1 MLPRVCLCC
10 PLSPKP
16 PNLHQHTNF
25 LLCNNV
31 NLHLFSRADW
41 SSPLDGCRGWL
52 LYWGI
57 GGSSC
62 CIVSTSLQLEWKPLD
77 LVFSG
82 FCSCL
87 SLNNSPWWSPL
98 IFQCSDFTVCTK
110 PSSVLF
116 QLWVVWSTQLVI
128 LICLLQLFCTSLRV
142 RRISEF
148 LWAWKEMVSLGAREQ
163 EWCKSLQ
170 DLHVK
175 KGLQISYKSQ
185 QQQHAIVSSII
196 MESPQISKL

>member
-16 PNLHQHTNF
+16 PNLHQCTKF
-25 LLCNNV
+25 VLCNNV

-41 SSPLDGCRGWL
+41 SSPLDGRRGWL

-62 CIVSTSLQLEWKPLD
+62 CIVSTLLQLEWKPSD

-82 FCSCL
+82 FCSHL
-87 SLNNSPWWSPL
+87 SLDDSPSWSPL

-142 RRISEF
+142 WRIWEF

-175 KGLQISYKSQ
+175 KGL
-185 QQQHAIVSSII
+185 
-196 MESPQISKL
+196 